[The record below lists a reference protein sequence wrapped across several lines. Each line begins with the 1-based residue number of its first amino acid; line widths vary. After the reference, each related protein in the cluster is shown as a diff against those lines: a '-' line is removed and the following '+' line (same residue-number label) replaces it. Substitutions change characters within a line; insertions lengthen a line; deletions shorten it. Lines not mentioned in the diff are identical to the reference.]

1 MASAKNNFLLI
12 KSTLILTFAG
22 VITRILGFFFRIY
35 MTKKMGAECIG
46 LYQLI
51 LPIYNL
57 AWSISCAG
65 FATAISKITAQES
78 EKKNLP
84 KANLILKQSLFI
96 SFIISSILNLFLYFN
111 SGFFCKYIFDDNRL
125 DLAIKILSF
134 AFIFMSL
141 GSCLRGFFIGLQKSF
156 VPAISQILEQII
168 HMLTI
173 YFLINKIPSD
183 IKYMCAL
190 TIFGMTLGEFFSF
203 IYTYFAYKKFI
214 FKHKKNAR
222 ANINFY
228 SAFYLILSTAFP
240 LSANKII
247 NSGLYAL
254 ENILIPKRLI
264 LNGFD
269 FKNAVSL
276 YGKITGMAMP
286 LIYFPSVFL
295 VSLSVSI
302 VPEVSRVYAKK
313 NRDKINNTVSKTILF
328 TIIIGLGATVFFT
341 IFSRELGLFIYNQ
354 NISFVLKFL
363 GLLCPFI
370 YLQMV
375 LSGILNG
382 LGKQIFV
389 FRNNLIASG
398 INLFF
403 IYFFIPCK
411 GIVAFIFGWLVSL
424 IVACLLDLNVITK
437 TIDIKLKFDELMLK
451 PFLATVLS
459 GLIAS
464 FFAKNFILAHKFL
477 NNIYGLVICTIF
489 FGLIYIF
496 FVLMTGNIKINELKK
511 LISR

>member
-1 MASAKNNFLLI
+1 
-12 KSTLILTFAG
+12 
-22 VITRILGFFFRIY
+22 
-35 MTKKMGAECIG
+35 
-46 LYQLI
+46 
-51 LPIYNL
+51 
-57 AWSISCAG
+57 
-65 FATAISKITAQES
+65 
-78 EKKNLP
+78 
-84 KANLILKQSLFI
+84 
-96 SFIISSILNLFLYFN
+96 
-111 SGFFCKYIFDDNRL
+111 
-125 DLAIKILSF
+125 
-134 AFIFMSL
+134 MSL

-190 TIFGMTLGEFFSF
+190 TVFGMTLGEFFSF

-214 FKHKKNAR
+214 FKHKKNAQ

-228 SAFYLILSTAFP
+228 SAFYLILATAFP

-269 FKNAVSL
+269 FKNAISL

-328 TIIIGLGATVFFT
+328 TVIIGLGATIFFT

-363 GLLCPFI
+363 SLLCPFI

-403 IYFFIPCK
+403 IYFFIPYK
-411 GIVAFIFGWLVSL
+411 GIIAFIFGWLASL

-437 TIDIKLKFDELMLK
+437 TIDIKLKFDELILK
-451 PFLATVLS
+451 PFFATTLS
-459 GLIAS
+459 GLIAN

-477 NNIYGLVICTIF
+477 NNIYGLAICTIF

-496 FVLMTGNIKINELKK
+496 FVLMTGSAKINELKK
-511 LISR
+511 LMWR